1 MISPNYDERQAEIDM
16 LLLHYTGMK
25 SCAEARARLCDERS
39 KVSAHYL
46 IDEDGALYELVPED
60 KRAWHA
66 GAAFWQGE
74 TDINSCSIGIE
85 ISNGGHDFGLPD
97 FPDMQMKS
105 VISLCADLVI
115 KYRISPERV
124 LAHSDVAPA
133 RKQDPGEKFDWAML
147 AREGVGLWIDK
158 QPPPDENIMPPERFL
173 KDLAAYGYQTEGVGA
188 EEVVRAFQRH
198 YRPARLD
205 GRVDGS
211 TLFVLAALTGAKG
224 ASNL

>member
-1 MISPNYDERQAEIDM
+1 M
-16 LLLHYTGMK
+16 
-25 SCAEARARLCDERS
+25 
-39 KVSAHYL
+39 
-46 IDEDGALYELVPED
+46 
-60 KRAWHA
+60 
-66 GAAFWQGE
+66 
-74 TDINSCSIGIE
+74 
-85 ISNGGHDFGLPD
+85 
-97 FPDMQMKS
+97 
-105 VISLCADLVI
+105 
-115 KYRISPERV
+115 

-133 RKQDPGEKFDWAML
+133 RKQDPGEKFDWARL

-158 QPPPDENIMPPERFL
+158 QPPPDENIMSGEQFL

-211 TLFVLAALTGAKG
+211 TLSVLAALTGAKG

>member
-1 MISPNYDERQAEIDM
+1 M
-16 LLLHYTGMK
+16 LK
-25 SCAEARARLCDERS
+25 RARVYVMSAAR
-39 KVSAHYL
+39 VSAHYL

-74 TDINSCSIGIE
+74 TDINSCSVGIE

-97 FPDMQMKS
+97 FPAAQMKS
-105 VISLCADLVI
+105 VVSLCADLVI

-133 RKQDPGEKFDWAML
+133 RKRDPGEKFDWALL
-147 AREGVGLWIDK
+147 AREGVGLWADPPP
-158 QPPPDENIMPPERFL
+158 PPPDENIMSGEQFL

-198 YRPARLD
+198 YRPARAD

-211 TLFVLAALTGAKG
+211 TLSVLAALTGAKG